1 MLHKI
6 AVTTTG
12 NAISET
18 LISNIFRGECP
29 RTPPEMRTHNMFD
42 KGIEIP
48 RSSPAIVMDHR
59 VISLGKLDVFQDI
72 VLTSR
77 WSVVKQTSTICLIQ
91 MCIVRLVHLTELNDY
106 IEELTGAELWQR
118 KTEVAISYRLLS
130 NVDVTCYRF

>member
-1 MLHKI
+1 MHKI
-6 AVTTTG
+6 AVTITG

-18 LISNIFRGECP
+18 LISKMFRGECP
-29 RTPPEMRTHNMFD
+29 RTPQEKRTHNMFD

-72 VLTSR
+72 VLKS
-77 WSVVKQTSTICLIQ
+77 WWYVVKQTSTMCLIQ
-91 MCIVRLVHLTELNDY
+91 MCIVRLVHLTELNYY
-106 IEELTGAELWQR
+106 IEELTGAELCQR
-118 KTEVAISYRLLS
+118 KTELVISYRLLS

>member
-48 RSSPAIVMDHR
+48 SSP
-59 VISLGKLDVFQDI
+59 L
-72 VLTSR
+72 
-77 WSVVKQTSTICLIQ
+77 
-91 MCIVRLVHLTELNDY
+91 
-106 IEELTGAELWQR
+106 
-118 KTEVAISYRLLS
+118 RLLWITVLFRLE
-130 NVDVTCYRF
+130 N